1 MYLIVEGGQLQRGGG
16 VNKDLKK
23 GVSKR
28 GGWKIFLTNVKNTQ
42 RRMKMKEF
50 RDISQKR

>member
-1 MYLIVEGGQLQRGGG
+1 MYLIVEGGQLQRGG

-23 GVSKR
+23 

>member
-1 MYLIVEGGQLQRGGG
+1 MYLIVEGGQLQRGG